1 MNISVPTGLWAAY
14 KVSDAVAEGHLSLV
28 KRLIYPVD
36 VHYISTQTGFLFS
49 EY

>member
-1 MNISVPTGLWAAY
+1 MPTGLWAAY
-14 KVSDAVAEGHLSLV
+14 KVSDAGAESHLSLV

-36 VHYISTQTGFLFS
+36 VHCVSTQTGFLFS